1 MEILRLNLELEYVKA
16 MLSALI
22 ESGGFKSAE
31 MDAGKWYS
39 SKKQRP
45 DIPNN

>member
-1 MEILRLNLELEYVKA
+1 

-22 ESGGFKSAE
+22 DVGGFKVPE
-31 MDAGKWYS
+31 MDAGKWYT